1 MASATTAN
9 HRRSGSHRTFATRTR
24 RRRTSAP
31 PPDAP
36 PPAATA
42 ATAGGG
48 LGVAGLAGTGDR
60 VAEGGVVA
68 RDAAG
73 GVLEDELAVG
83 AVSDVRGTAERAG
96 LAFLRA
102 ERVAARATA
111 TAAT

>member
-1 MASATTAN
+1 
-9 HRRSGSHRTFATRTR
+9 
-24 RRRTSAP
+24 
-31 PPDAP
+31 
-36 PPAATA
+36 TA

-83 AVSDVRGTAERAG
+83 AVGDVRGTAERAG

-111 TAAT
+111 TATAATTATSTAASGAAVEDAGEVEAVAAEAGAVG